1 MIEELFTYT
10 QKEPLFI
17 IPTER
22 LFKKWHFLNCYK
34 NFQNVI
40 NKMNLHSDMEQEI
53 LLKGHE
59 LYYNG
64 ALNIKVI
71 ESNNCEKSILIY

>member
-1 MIEELFTYT
+1 MIEELFTYS

-17 IPTER
+17 IPTKR
-22 LFKKWHFLNCYK
+22 LFKKWNLLNCYK
-34 NFQNVI
+34 NFQNAI
-40 NKMNLHSDMEQEI
+40 SEMNLPSDMEQEI
-53 LLKGHE
+53 LLKGHK

-71 ESNNCEKSILIY
+71 ESNNCEKPILIY